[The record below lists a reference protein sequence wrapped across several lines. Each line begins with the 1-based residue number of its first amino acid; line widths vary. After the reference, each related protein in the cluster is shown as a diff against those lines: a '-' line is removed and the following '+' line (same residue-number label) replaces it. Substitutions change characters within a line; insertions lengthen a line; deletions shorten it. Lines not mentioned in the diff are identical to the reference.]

1 MKLTIATP
9 LAIVVEADGIAHLRA
24 EDASGAFGILPHH
37 ADFLTTLAVSVMSWR
52 DQRGTERH
60 AAVRGGMLEVS
71 GGDTISVASPEAV
84 AGDDLRT
91 LEDEVLAAFRRQLGE
106 EQAARTDVQRLYLAA
121 IRQIVRLLRP
131 RATMHLRMAAQV
143 RESGGLES

>member
-9 LAIVVEADGIAHLRA
+9 LAVIVEADDIAHLRG
-24 EDASGAFGILPHH
+24 EDASGAFGILPRH
-37 ADFLTTLAVSVMSWR
+37 ADFLTTLAVSVITWR
-52 DQRGTERH
+52 DRGGTEH
-60 AAVRGGMLEVS
+60 HVAVRGGMLAVH

-91 LEDEVLAAFRRQLGE
+91 LEGEVLAAFRRQLGE
-106 EQAARTDVQRLYLAA
+106 ERAARTDVQRLYLAA

-131 RATMHLRMAAQV
+131 RGTAHLPTAARM
-143 RESGGLES
+143 RESATLES